1 MTSELR
7 GKSGDAMRAAAAPN
21 SPGARLLAFVKR
33 EAVLVVLVV
42 ALVLLQ
48 AFHTQPVA
56 ALAKMIDWDTM
67 LTLTGLLVLTR
78 VIDMSGAM
86 NWAAHRLL
94 HRVRTERGLA
104 LVLVLFAALL
114 STVLTNDVALFAVI
128 PVAVSLDKLVSIPL
142 RRLVIV
148 IALAV
153 NAGSILT
160 PLGNPQNL
168 FLWGA
173 SGVSFGGFV
182 ATMAPLTAVL
192 MIGLAALTALIF
204 GSRQLALPAEQ
215 TDDHLDGRT
224 LAIASVAFVLFIIL
238 ADAHHAGIA
247 CALVLAGFGVWWR
260 KAVLGIDWLLL
271 AVFALMFMVLRTV
284 AALPWVH
291 DWLTGANLQDPMHA
305 FAVGALTSQV
315 ISNVP
320 AAIMLESFSRH
331 WQALAYGV
339 SVGGFGFC
347 VGSLANLIA
356 MRLAPVKG
364 IFWRFHLLS
373 VPFFVFALV
382 AGGVLIRWI

>member
-1 MTSELR
+1 MTS
-7 GKSGDAMRAAAAPN
+7 KRA
-21 SPGARLLAFVKR
+21 PGARLFDFVKR
-33 EAVLVVLVV
+33 EAVLVALVV

-48 AFHTQPVA
+48 VFHPQPVA
-56 ALAKMIDWDTM
+56 ALAKMIDWETM

-86 NWAAHRLL
+86 TRAAHRLL

-128 PVAVSLDKLVSIPL
+128 PVAVSLGKLVSIPL

-173 SGVSFGGFV
+173 SGASFGGFV

-192 MIGLAALTALIF
+192 MAGLVALTALIF
-204 GSRQLALPAEQ
+204 GSRRLDLPSGQE
-215 TDDHLDGRT
+215 DDPLDGRA
-224 LAIASVAFVLFIIL
+224 LAVAAVAFVLFIIL
-238 ADAHHAGIA
+238 ADLHHAAIA
-247 CALVLAGFGVWWR
+247 CALVLAGFGLWRR

-291 DWLTGANLQDPMHA
+291 GVLTQANLQDPLHA
-305 FAVGALTSQV
+305 FAVGALASQL

-320 AAIMLESFSRH
+320 AAIMLESFTRH

-364 IFWRFHLLS
+364 IFWRFHLIS
-373 VPFFVFALV
+373 VPFFVFALL
-382 AGGVLIRWI
+382 AGGWLIRWI

>member
-7 GKSGDAMRAAAAPN
+7 GGETQAVAAGSSRVA
-21 SPGARLLAFVKR
+21 GLLAFIKR

-42 ALVLLQ
+42 ALILLQ
-48 AFHTQPVA
+48 VFHTQPVA
-56 ALAKMIDWDTM
+56 ALAKMIDWETM

-128 PVAVSLDKLVSIPL
+128 PVTISLDRLVTIPL

-173 SGVSFGGFV
+173 SGVSFGAFV
-182 ATMAPLTAVL
+182 LAMAPLTAVL
-192 MIGLAALTALIF
+192 MIGLAGLTALMF
-204 GSRQLALPAEQ
+204 GGKQLDLPDEQ
-215 TDDHLDGRT
+215 AHDKVEGRV
-224 LAIASVAFVLFIIL
+224 LAIATGAFALFIAL

-247 CALVLAGFGVWWR
+247 CALVLAGFGIWRR

-284 AALPWVH
+284 AALPAVH
-291 DWLTGANLQDPMHA
+291 SWFTDANLADPLRA
-305 FAVGALTSQV
+305 FAAGALTSQV

-339 SVGGFGFC
+339 SVGGFGWC

-364 IFWRFHLLS
+364 IFWRFHLVS
-373 VPFFVFALV
+373 VPFFGFALV
-382 AGGVLIRWI
+382 VGGLLVRWF

>member
-7 GKSGDAMRAAAAPN
+7 RADTPEIVAVV
-21 SPGARLLAFVKR
+21 SPRVRLLAFVKR

-42 ALVLLQ
+42 TLVLLQ
-48 AFHTQPVA
+48 VFHAQPVA

-104 LVLVLFAALL
+104 LVLVLFAALM

-128 PVAVSLDKLVSIPL
+128 PVVISLDKLVSIPM

-160 PLGNPQNL
+160 PFGNPQNL

-173 SGVSFGGFV
+173 SGVSFAGFV

-192 MIGLAALTALIF
+192 MIALAGLTALIF
-204 GSRQLALPAEQ
+204 GDTRLDLPGEQ
-215 TDDHLDGRT
+215 ADDGLDGRT
-224 LAIASVAFVLFIIL
+224 LAIASVAFVLFIVL
-238 ADAHHAGIA
+238 ADAHHATIA
-247 CALVLAGFGVWWR
+247 CALVLAGFGAWRR

-291 DWLTGANLQDPMHA
+291 GLLTGANLQDPLHA
-305 FAVGALTSQV
+305 FMAGALISQV

-331 WQALAYGV
+331 WQALAYGA

-373 VPFFVFALV
+373 VPFFVFALFT
-382 AGGVLIRWI
+382 GGLLINWI